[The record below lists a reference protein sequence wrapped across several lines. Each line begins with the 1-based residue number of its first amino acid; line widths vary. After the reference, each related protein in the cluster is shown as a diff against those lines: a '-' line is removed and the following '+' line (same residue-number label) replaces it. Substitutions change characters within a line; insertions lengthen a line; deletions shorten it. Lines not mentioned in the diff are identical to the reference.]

1 MATRLYIVHEGWV
14 TCPSRWT
21 VKCGGSPSQ
30 GPNPD
35 SYGATPTT
43 ASVTSLNVGLGST
56 FNLID
61 SRVTQVPVSEGL
73 KKGAE
78 GVGFNALSP

>member
-30 GPNPD
+30 GPSLD
-35 SYGATPTT
+35 RYGATPMTT
-43 ASVTSLNVGLGST
+43 WITSLNVGLGST

-61 SRVTQVPVSEGL
+61 SRVTQVSVSEGL

-78 GVGFNALSP
+78 GVGFDALSP